1 MKDGS
6 EKKRSKKKKTKKRGG
21 FTKELNEIIVD
32 CAKSQD
38 GLAMYNNYHCV

>member
-6 EKKRSKKKKTKKRGG
+6 EKKRSKKKTKKRGG
-21 FTKELNEIIVD
+21 VPKKWNEIIVD

-38 GLAMYNNYHCV
+38 ALAMYNN